1 MKKKLYIKPE
11 IRVFQFDIQ
20 TAILSMSS
28 LEFAKDDDY
37 TEENIKDLWSDPDS
51 GGNLG
56 RLKILPTNPVR
67 QGVQNTDFASIMFL
81 T

>member
-11 IRVFQFDIQ
+11 ICVFQFDIQ

-51 GGNLG
+51 GE
-56 RLKILPTNPVR
+56 IWA
-67 QGVQNTDFASIMFL
+67 D
-81 T
+81 